1 METEEKTSSGNG
13 RGAETAEAPDHYVE
27 KIEAAADKFADF
39 KVARTLA
46 GDLRDF
52 VLDLLRTLP
61 KTWAQM
67 SEAEQTARAYAVSN
81 ACRKVVRDA
90 VALLETDERTTIEC
104 LLEEVGFKPK
114 GIVAKLG
121 LTYADPNTRHALVDA
136 QGKEIL
142 IVVADAAQYMGERAP
157 AAIDKQQPELA
168 LDQAEKALA
177 QARASQELREQVER
191 EVDADLDRVI
201 AAEDETEPSVGQ
213 ITNLVAER
221 EEALK
226 DPVAAGKRA
235 ALQGFNE
242 SRNPFDHPSI
252 ESAEWLRGHAEGE
265 QERET
270 AVATSGKRR
279 RSNGPDQTAASA

>member
-1 METEEKTSSGNG
+1 MMETGEETGGNG
-13 RGAETAEAPDHYVE
+13 HSAETAEAPDHYVE

-61 KTWAQM
+61 RTWAQM
-67 SEAEQTARAYAVSN
+67 SEAEQTARAYGVSN

-90 VALLETDERTTIEC
+90 VALLETDERVTIEC
-104 LLEEVGFKPK
+104 LFQEVAFKDK
-114 GIVAKLG
+114 GKIVAKFG
-121 LTYADPNTRHALVDA
+121 MEYAGEDTRIALTKA

-157 AAIDKQQPELA
+157 AAVDKQQPDLPLPDAGE
-168 LDQAEKALA
+168 
-177 QARASQELREQVER
+177 RVE
-191 EVDADLDRVI
+191 ADLDTI
-201 AAEDETEPSVGQ
+201 LAGDDSEQPAGQ
-213 ITNLVAER
+213 ITSLAAER

-226 DPVAAGKRA
+226 DPFAAGKGA
-235 ALQGFNE
+235 AAQGFNE
-242 SRNPFDHPSI
+242 TRNPFDHPSI

-265 QERET
+265 QERL
-270 AVATSGKRR
+270 AGGATSGKRQR
-279 RSNGPDQTAASA
+279 RRANGPDQAAENPNACRRCPQ

>member
-1 METEEKTSSGNG
+1 M
-13 RGAETAEAPDHYVE
+13 
-27 KIEAAADKFADF
+27 
-39 KVARTLA
+39 
-46 GDLRDF
+46 
-52 VLDLLRTLP
+52 LDLLRTLP